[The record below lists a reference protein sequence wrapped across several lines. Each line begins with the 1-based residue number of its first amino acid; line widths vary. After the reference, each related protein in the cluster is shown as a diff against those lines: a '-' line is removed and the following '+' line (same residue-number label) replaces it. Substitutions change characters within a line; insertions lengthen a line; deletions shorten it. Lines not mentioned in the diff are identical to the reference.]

1 MQRRKKSKS
10 SFSKLENVYNFF
22 ILSHIAK
29 MSATS
34 LKSIVFILFAISLT
48 SGEIVQ
54 NIVTKVADCFNC
66 GMIEDVG
73 QLDIKICGDLS
84 CCFIQHMDNSEINF
98 LAGKEDLFEGP
109 ASLLECYQYL
119 VILSDIR
126 VLFSLPC
133 IFYRLVTQMV
143 LAPWQ
148 SVCFTRAQ
156 TD

>member
-1 MQRRKKSKS
+1 
-10 SFSKLENVYNFF
+10 
-22 ILSHIAK
+22 

-156 TD
+156 TDWNWTTLKLGRTRGSFIARLVSS